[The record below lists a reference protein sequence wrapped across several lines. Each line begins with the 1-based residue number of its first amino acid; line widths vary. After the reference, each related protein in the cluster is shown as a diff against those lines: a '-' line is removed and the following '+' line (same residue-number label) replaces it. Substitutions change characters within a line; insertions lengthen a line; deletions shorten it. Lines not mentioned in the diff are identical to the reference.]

1 MGTVNSKAAKV
12 EKESSSFPEVSQL
25 LFRLYLRRVIQQR
38 KEIGVRGGQFC

>member
-1 MGTVNSKAAKV
+1 MGTGNSKAVKV
-12 EKESSSFPEVSQL
+12 EKESNLFPEVSQL